1 VKSTS
6 YLVAGMLLVCGFL
19 GCGPAGTRTGVTGK
33 VLLDGKPLAGAQI
46 QLLSQGDAAQG
57 MHSGTTDEQGQ
68 FTINEAA
75 GSNNPIQPGSYVV
88 LVSKYAKAEDP
99 KAAGDAMGGMINVV
113 PAIYLDRGT
122 SPLKIE
128 VKSAQTQAPQLE
140 LTSADAGS
148 EKK

>member
-1 VKSTS
+1 M
-6 YLVAGMLLVCGFL
+6 AGMLLVSSFL
-19 GCGPAGTRTGVTGK
+19 GCGPAGTRTGITGK

-57 MHSGTTDEQGQ
+57 MHSGMTDDQGQ

-75 GSNNPIQPGSYVV
+75 GSNNPIQAGTYVV

-99 KAAGDAMGGMINVV
+99 AAAGDAMGGMINVV
-113 PAIYLDRGT
+113 PAIYQDRGT

-128 VKSAQTQAPQLE
+128 IKAAQTQAGQLE
-140 LTSADAGS
+140 LSSADAAGD
-148 EKK
+148 KK